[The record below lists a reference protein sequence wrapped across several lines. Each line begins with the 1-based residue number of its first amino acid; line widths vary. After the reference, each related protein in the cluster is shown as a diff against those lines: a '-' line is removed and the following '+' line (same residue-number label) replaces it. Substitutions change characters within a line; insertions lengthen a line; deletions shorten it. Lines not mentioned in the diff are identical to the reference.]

1 MDTQS
6 TSSYWM
12 GMPFTSQKI
21 NPPLLIAREEAAK
34 QLGVSLRTLDALIAS
49 GDLPIVRFG
58 RSVRIRP
65 SALDYLVESRE
76 TSKSPRARR

>member
-1 MDTQS
+1 
-6 TSSYWM
+6 
-12 GMPFTSQKI
+12 MPFTSQTTI
-21 NPPLLIAREEAAK
+21 PPLLMLRDEAAK

-49 GDLPIVRFG
+49 GDLPTVRFG

-76 TSKSPRARR
+76 TSRSPRARR